1 MSGSQA
7 RTTLTASDDAL
18 IIGRTQ
24 DVEPIIDDV
33 KARRDGGLVG
43 SGDMRHVCRVPTVL
57 LEAACNEAGVDM
69 SDRDA
74 VREIIYKKV
83 ISGDWA
89 KFQVHAGGF

>member
-7 RTTLTASDDAL
+7 KTTITASDDAL
-18 IIGRTQ
+18 IIARAQ

-43 SGDMRHVCRVPTVL
+43 SSDMRHVCRVPTVV

-74 VREIIYKKV
+74 VREIIFNKV
-83 ISGDWA
+83 SSGDWA